1 MVPLHSDDL
10 DWIRGY
16 SLRFLAGHG
25 IEAVVGDNCDLVCA
39 DGTTYRFEEI
49 VRLCTS
55 TARGNWAQAIGG
67 HLDALMAVRSEPHP
81 GDLTAAEL
89 EAQVRARVLPS
100 ASIPLSATDLSYAR
114 PITDDL
120 SVVLCVERH
129 RAPHSGRAAPIGF
142 RPPGTPSDDAPTTRF
157 APLPKPGPAAEAVLI
172 ADEPRT
178 DRFPAAHAIPTNPF
192 RVISGEPTPDEHDDV
207 IYLDAARVAAHGRD
221 RLFTLG
227 TRNIK
232 AEPLDRIAS
241 STDKSLKAL
250 GGASVFVASKIL
262 TMRSLLSHVYAG
274 ETTPHGVVFGIP
286 DRHRIFLHRI
296 DGSSAVAA
304 INELAS
310 ITAQHHENTADG
322 VSPNIYHWHRDRIT
336 RISRAESSEEK
347 LSITITPGPTLEDIL
362 NSLS

>member
-1 MVPLHSDDL
+1 MPMHSDDL

-25 IEAVVGDNCDLVCA
+25 IEAVVDANSDLSCA

-49 VRLCTS
+49 VRLCAS
-55 TARGNWAQAIGG
+55 TARGNWAQAISG
-67 HLDALMAVRSEPHP
+67 HLDALMAVRSEPRVS
-81 GDLTAAEL
+81 DLTAAEL
-89 EAQVRARVLPS
+89 ETQVRARVLPS
-100 ASIPLSATDLSYAR
+100 ASIALSATDLSYAR

-129 RAPHSGRAAPIGF
+129 RAPHPGRTARVGF
-142 RPPGTPSDDAPTTRF
+142 RPPGTAVDDAPTTRF
-157 APLPKPGPAAEAVLI
+157 APLPKPGSAAEAVLI

-192 RVISGEPTPDEHDDV
+192 RVITGEPTPDEHDDV
-207 IYLDAARVAAHGRD
+207 IYLDAAQVAAHGRD
-221 RLFTLG
+221 RLFTIG
-227 TRNIK
+227 IRNTD
-232 AEPLDRIAS
+232 AEPLDRVAT

-262 TMRSLLSHVYAG
+262 TMRSLLAHVYTG
-274 ETTPHGVVFGIP
+274 QSTEHGVVFGIP

-296 DGSSAVAA
+296 SGPSAVPA

-310 ITAQHHENTADG
+310 LTAQHHENTADG

-336 RISRAESSEEK
+336 RISRAESTEQK

-362 NSLS
+362 NSLT